1 MSQDTATDTAPL
13 YDVIGLGFGPANVA
27 IAGAIV
33 DKWATSEGGS
43 VCAPVNWKPL
53 SLADQNTTV
62 FNLLGHSR
70 DQNDAP
76 LQQVLFIE
84 KQPEFRWHPGM
95 LLPNS
100 QMQISFLK
108 DLATLR
114 SPQSPITFLAYLHS
128 QGRLLNFINRGSFTP
143 TRKEYSDY
151 LSWAAD
157 FVQKRG
163 VQVRFA
169 EEVVGVTRRD
179 DGTVE
184 VLSRNLETGKEFSR
198 RSRNIILSPGGSPK
212 LPPALAVVAP
222 HPRIIHS
229 ANYLFAVEDFF
240 ASVPQTGE
248 PLRIAVIGA
257 GQSSTEVLLDLHN
270 RLNSLPPP
278 ADGRKHELD
287 MIFRKGSLK
296 PSDDTPFSNEIFDP
310 ASTDMW
316 FGLPSKRDRQA
327 VLREYNPTNYSVVNM
342 RTIDSLYEV
351 MYHQKLLDDIKSRTG
366 REEASNRTRITL
378 RPYTSI
384 FAAEVVPG
392 AHTNADTVRLTL
404 HGILDRAVSQKSY
417 DAVFC
422 GTGYDR
428 DAWMRLLAS
437 SNLADHFG
445 VKSAAIELV
454 PDSEPAPPAPAPAG
468 PLFADV
474 DDAGALSPVSSRST
488 DGCSTPPTPATP
500 QSQHAKLP
508 GADTQPSK
516 VRISRN
522 YRLLSPRAGKDAE
535 AADGRGEPRVYL
547 QGCTQST
554 HGLSESLLSILG
566 VRAGLVVDELCT
578 A

>member
-1 MSQDTATDTAPL
+1 MSTHPQPATAPL

-27 IAGAIV
+27 IAGAIIE
-33 DKWATSEGGS
+33 KWGPAGNTSGHAT
-43 VCAPVNWKPL
+43 
-53 SLADQNTTV
+53 
-62 FNLLGHSR
+62 
-70 DQNDAP
+70 

-100 QMQISFLK
+100 RMQISFLK

-128 QGRLLNFINRGSFTP
+128 QGRLVSFINRGSFTP

-163 VQVRFA
+163 VQVHYG
-169 EEVVGVTRRD
+169 EEVIGVARRD

-184 VLSRNLETGKEFSR
+184 IRSRRVETGEEFSR
-198 RSRNIILSPGGSPK
+198 RTKNIILSPGGTPK
-212 LPPALAVVAP
+212 LPSALSVIAP

-229 ANYLFAVEDFF
+229 AYYLSAVDKFF
-240 ASVPQTGE
+240 ASIPQSSE

-257 GQSSTEVLLDLHN
+257 GQSSTEVLLDLYN
-270 RLNSLPPP
+270 RLNARSVS
-278 ADGRKHELD
+278 ADRKHVLE

-310 ASTDMW
+310 ESTDMM
-316 FGLPSKRDRQA
+316 FSLPSKRDRQA

-351 MYHQKLLDDIKSRTG
+351 MYHQKLLDDIKTRTG
-366 REEASNRTRITL
+366 RVEDSDRTRITL

-384 FAAEVVPG
+384 FAAETVS
-392 AHTNADTVRLTL
+392 ADAAGSASAESVQLTL
-404 HGILDRAVSQKSY
+404 HGIHTRAVSQSSY

-428 DAWMRLLAS
+428 DSWVRLIAS
-437 SNLADHFG
+437 SNLADHLG
-445 VKSAAIELV
+445 VKSTNIELV
-454 PDSEPAPPAPAPAG
+454 PDSEPADQG
-468 PLFADV
+468 PLSLFADV
-474 DDAGALSPVSSRST
+474 EDTGVISPVSSRST
-488 DGCSTPPTPATP
+488 DGFSTPPTPATP
-500 QSQHAKLP
+500 HSQHSKLTLE
-508 GADTQPSK
+508 TQVSK
-516 VRISRN
+516 VRISRS
-522 YRLLSPRAGKDAE
+522 YRLLSPRGDKSDADVPE
-535 AADGRGEPRVYL
+535 EPRIYL

-554 HGLSESLLSILG
+554 HGLSESLLSIVG
-566 VRAGLVVDELCT
+566 VRAGVVVDDLCG